1 MELYQVQ
8 QQLQVQSIHSLYQ
21 RIYDFFLANNA
32 DAVVNTGT
40 DDVIYLHHSAGKNTS
55 FNLLAFSFGNSETD
69 GFVFVFAAHGN
80 APFILGVVAGVR

>member
-1 MELYQVQ
+1 M
-8 QQLQVQSIHSLYQ
+8 QVQSIHSLYQ

-40 DDVIYLHHSAGKNTS
+40 DDVHHSAGKNTS

-69 GFVFVFAAHGN
+69 GFVFMFAAHGN